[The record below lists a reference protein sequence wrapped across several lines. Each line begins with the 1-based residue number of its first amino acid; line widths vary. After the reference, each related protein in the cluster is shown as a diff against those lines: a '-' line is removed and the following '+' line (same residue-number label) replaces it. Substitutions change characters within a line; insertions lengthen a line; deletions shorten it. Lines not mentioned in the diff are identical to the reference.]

1 MVYSNRL
8 PLKTGVVLTMLA
20 LLLALKP
27 AGTLQADKDSLDWV
41 SLEEA
46 QKAAVEDGKKIMV
59 YVHAEW
65 CGICRQVEEEIFP
78 ESLIQRLVER
88 NYHPVNID
96 LDSQEKVLFNGE
108 EMTER
113 EFARKMNV
121 STTPTFLF
129 INKDGKVL
137 AHQVG
142 YNPLE
147 RFAAL
152 LRFINSEWFGEV
164 SFSEYLEIIG

>member
-1 MVYSNRL
+1 M
-8 PLKTGVVLTMLA
+8 LT

-27 AGTLQADKDSLDWV
+27 AGTSQADNDSLDWV

-59 YVHAEW
+59 YVQAEW
-65 CGICRQVEEEIFP
+65 CGICRQVEEDIFP

-96 LDSQEKVLFNGE
+96 LDSQEMVLFNGE

-113 EFARKMNV
+113 EFARRMNV

-129 INKDGKVL
+129 INKEGKVL

-142 YNPLE
+142 YNPLA